1 MFFFVSVSCLEFLSG
16 RIAKCNLLL
25 YLRHLIVKWFSFNYF
40 ACGIITLVWC
50 VFFIFC
56 LVVLVYLTH
65 YTFAPF
71 LAAKISSVLFSTLWK
86 YSLLLLLYHHYAVL
100 SPCDYLIIIIIV
112 NLVSNSLN
120 FPHTFSAFPYY
131 SVEYIFIFIVCLC
144 CVYFLDHLLFIG
156 LIFIELFFSV
166 RSFNTKE

>member
-1 MFFFVSVSCLEFLSG
+1 MLPILMFLFPRENAYLPLIIKISIKCFFVCVSCLEFLSG

-71 LAAKISSVLFSTLWK
+71 LAAKISSVLFSTLWQ

-100 SPCDYLIIIIIV
+100 SPCDYL
-112 NLVSNSLN
+112 N
-120 FPHTFSAFPYY
+120 YY
-131 SVEYIFIFIVCLC
+131 
-144 CVYFLDHLLFIG
+144 HH
-156 LIFIELFFSV
+156 
-166 RSFNTKE
+166 R